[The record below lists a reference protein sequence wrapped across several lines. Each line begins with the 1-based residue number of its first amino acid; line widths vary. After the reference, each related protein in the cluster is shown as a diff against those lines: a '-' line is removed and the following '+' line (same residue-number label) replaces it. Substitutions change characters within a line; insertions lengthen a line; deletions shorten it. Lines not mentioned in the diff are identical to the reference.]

1 MNILPGNMR
10 FGAGQPVKRLED
22 QRLLTGKGQFI
33 DDKPEDGALWLH
45 VLRSPHAHAKI
56 VSIDVKAAKD
66 MPGVEA
72 VYTGADLVADNVGTI
87 PTLSVFMRPDGKP
100 MTVPPR
106 RLLAHEIVR
115 FAGEPVA
122 AVVAT
127 SRVAAQTAAEAI
139 AVGYEVLPSV
149 IDPVEAVKPGAPV
162 VWPEAPDNIV
172 AVMSY
177 GDAAK
182 VEEAFA
188 KAAHTVS
195 LDLVSQR
202 LVPSAMEPRSTIAE
216 VEKKTGRLIL
226 HVQSQTPGSTRDV
239 LAEAV
244 LKRPKESVRVL
255 VGDIGGGF
263 GQKTNLYPEDGIV
276 AYAATKL
283 SRKVRWRGDRTDE
296 FVGGTHGRDLT
307 STGEFALD
315 AKGRVLAY
323 RVRSLGG
330 TGAYSTGA
338 GNIIPL
344 VLGPFVQSGVYDL
357 PLVHYEVKSVMT
369 NTAPVGAYRGAGR
382 PEGVFIVERLMDAA
396 ARQIGIDPR
405 TIRKL
410 NYIKPAQ
417 LPYTNAVG
425 QIYNSGA
432 FAHMLERASDLADWN
447 GFSAR
452 KKAAKK
458 KGLLY
463 GRGLTSYIE
472 WTGGRAHTE
481 KVSLHATAEGRVILH
496 SGTMAMGQGLQTTY
510 TQMVSEALGIPM
522 DRIDIVQGDTDLATG
537 FGSVGSRSL
546 FVGGTALAV
555 SANDLIAKAREKAA
569 NELEASVEDIEYR
582 DGMFTVVGTDKRIAV
597 RDREG
602 EDGARLSV
610 DSAGEVD
617 GPSWPNGTHIC
628 EVEIDPETG
637 VTRVVRYI
645 TVDDVGVAV
654 NPMLVT
660 GQIHGGVAQGIGQA
674 LYEGVA
680 YDAEGQLLTASYQDY
695 CVPRADDIPP
705 ITLTLDESAPCSTN
719 PLGAKGCGESGA
731 IGGTPCIANGV
742 IDALADRH
750 QEPADTADADEGLA
764 GDPGRQGGRSCS
776 LRTCFRMRPSPWR
789 RPLPLT
795 LIGSMDS
802 GSPSPRPR
810 NDGEEGAYNPAPS
823 WRRCRAGSPTS
834 RRRSCRPGR

>member
-22 QRLLTGKGQFI
+22 QRLLTGKGLFI
-33 DDKPEDGALWLH
+33 DDRPEDGALWLH

-56 VSIDVKAAKD
+56 VSIDINAARE

-72 VYTGADLVADNVGTI
+72 VYTGADLVADDIGTL
-87 PTLSVFMRPDGKP
+87 PTLLVFKRPDGSP
-100 MTVPPR
+100 MTAPPR
-106 RLLAHEIVR
+106 RLLAHETVR

-139 AVGYEVLPSV
+139 VVDYDVLPSV
-149 IDPVEAVKPGAPV
+149 VDPVAAVKPGAPA
-162 VWPEAPDNIV
+162 VWAEVPDNI
-172 AVMSY
+172 AAAMSY
-177 GDAAK
+177 GDAAA
-182 VEEAFA
+182 VEASVA
-188 KAAHTVS
+188 SAAHVVS
-195 LDLVSQR
+195 LDLISQK
-202 LVPSAMEPRSTIAE
+202 LIPSAIEPRSTITE
-216 VEKKTGRLIL
+216 IEKKTGRLIL
-226 HVQSQTPGSTRDV
+226 HVQSQTPGSTRDL

-263 GQKTNLYPEDGIV
+263 GQKTSLYPEDGMV
-276 AYAATKL
+276 AYAAVKL

-315 AKGRVLAY
+315 A
-323 RVRSLGG
+323 
-330 TGAYSTGA
+330 
-338 GNIIPL
+338 
-344 VLGPFVQSGVYDL
+344 
-357 PLVHYEVKSVMT
+357 
-369 NTAPVGAYRGAGR
+369 YRGAGR

-396 ARQIGIDPR
+396 ARQIGMDPR
-405 TIRKL
+405 AIRKI

-425 QIYNSGA
+425 QVYDSGA
-432 FAHMLERASDLADWN
+432 FAHMLERASKLADWD
-447 GFSAR
+447 GFAAR

-481 KVSLHATAEGRVILH
+481 KVSLHATAEGRIILH
-496 SGTMAMGQGLQTTY
+496 SGTQAMGQGLQTTY

-522 DRIDIVQGDTDLATG
+522 DKIDIVQGDTDLATG

-555 SANDLIAKAREKAA
+555 SANDLVTKAREKASHM
-569 NELEASVEDIEYR
+569 LEASVEDIEYR
-582 DGMFTVVGTDKRIAV
+582 DGWLTVVGTDKRIGLFDIAKK
-597 RDREG
+597 EN
-602 EDGARLSV
+602 GARLSV
-610 DSAGEVD
+610 DSEGEVD

-628 EVEIDPETG
+628 EVEIDPDTG
-637 VTRVVRYI
+637 VSRVVRYT
-645 TVDDVGVAV
+645 TVDDVGIAM

-660 GQIHGGVAQGIGQA
+660 GQVHGGVAQGIGQA

-680 YDAEGQLLTASYQDY
+680 YDREGQLLTASYQDY
-695 CVPRADDIPP
+695 CVPRADDLPP
-705 ITLTLDESAPCSTN
+705 IEVTLDESAPCRTN

-731 IGGTPCIANGV
+731 IGGPPCVANGV
-742 IDALADRH
+742 MDALSELGIKTLH
-750 QEPADTADADEGLA
+750 T
-764 GDPGRQGGRSCS
+764 
-776 LRTCFRMRPSPWR
+776 
-789 RPLPLT
+789 PLT
-795 LIGSMDS
+795 PMKVWQAIRD
-802 GSPSPRPR
+802 
-810 NDGEEGAYNPAPS
+810 AKA
-823 WRRCRAGSPTS
+823 AAA
-834 RRRSCRPGR
+834 

>member
-1 MNILPGNMR
+1 MNILPGNLR

-22 QRLLTGKGQFI
+22 LRLLTGKGQFI
-33 DDKPEDGALWLH
+33 DDKPADGALWLY

-56 VSIDVKAAKD
+56 KSVDTKAAAE
-66 MPGVEA
+66 MPGVAA
-72 VYTGADLVADNVGTI
+72 VYTGADLIKDNIGTL
-87 PTLSVFMRPDGKP
+87 PTLAIFKRPDGSP

-106 RLLAHEIVR
+106 RLLAHEVVR

-122 AVVAT
+122 AVVAA
-127 SRVAAQTAAEAI
+127 SRIEAQSAAEAI
-139 AVGYEVLPSV
+139 AIEYEVLPSV
-149 IDPVEAVKPGAPV
+149 IDPLEAIKSGAPV
-162 VWPEAPDNIV
+162 VWPDAPDNIV
-172 AVMSY
+172 AAMSY

-182 VEEAFA
+182 VDEAFA
-188 KAAHTVS
+188 NAAHKVS

-216 VEKKTGRLIL
+216 IEKTGRLIL
-226 HVQSQTPGSTRDV
+226 HTQSQTPGSTRDL
-239 LAEAV
+239 LAEAI

-263 GQKTNLYPEDGIV
+263 GQKTSLYPEDGIV

-283 SRKVRWRGDRTDE
+283 NKKIRWRGDRTDE

-323 RVRSLGG
+323 RVRSIGA
-330 TGAYSTGA
+330 TGAYSSGT

-344 VLGPFVQSGVYDL
+344 VLGPFVQTGVYDL
-357 PLVHYEVKSVMT
+357 PLVHFEVKTVMT
-369 NTAPVGAYRGAGR
+369 HTAPTGAYRGAGR

-405 TIRKL
+405 AIRKA

-425 QIYNSGA
+425 QVYDSGA
-432 FAHMLERASDLADWN
+432 FAHMLERAAKLSDWD
-447 GFSAR
+447 GFAAR
-452 KKAAKK
+452 KRAAKK

-472 WTGGRAHTE
+472 WTGGRVHTE

-496 SGTMAMGQGLQTTY
+496 SATMAMGQGLQTTY
-510 TQMVSEALGIPM
+510 SQMISQSLGIP
-522 DRIDIVQGDTDLATG
+522 IDKIDVVQGDTDLAIG

-546 FVGGTALAV
+546 FVGGTAVAV
-555 SANDLIAKAREKAA
+555 SAGDLINKAREKAS
-569 NELEASVEDIEYR
+569 NLLETAVEDIEYR
-582 DGMFTVVGTDKRIAV
+582 DGFLTVVGTDKRISLFEIAEN
-597 RDREG
+597 EG
-602 EDGARLSV
+602 GARLSV
-610 DSAGEVD
+610 DSEGEVD

-637 VTRVVRYI
+637 MTGVVRYV
-645 TVDDVGVAV
+645 TVDDVGIAV

-660 GQIHGGVAQGIGQA
+660 GQVHGGVAQGIGQA
-674 LYEGVA
+674 LYEGVF
-680 YDAEGQLLTASYQDY
+680 YDADGQLLTASYQDY
-695 CVPRADDIPP
+695 CLPRADDVPP
-705 ITLTLDESAPCSTN
+705 IEVTLDDSAPCRTN

-731 IGGTPCIANGV
+731 IGGPPCIANGV
-742 IDALADRH
+742 MDALSELGIT
-750 QEPADTADADEGLA
+750 QLKT
-764 GDPGRQGGRSCS
+764 
-776 LRTCFRMRPSPWR
+776 
-789 RPLPLT
+789 PLT
-795 LIGSMDS
+795 PQKVWKAIQ
-802 GSPSPRPR
+802 
-810 NDGEEGAYNPAPS
+810 EAKAAGA
-823 WRRCRAGSPTS
+823 
-834 RRRSCRPGR
+834 

>member
-1 MNILPGNMR
+1 MNILPGDLR

-22 QRLLTGKGQFI
+22 LRLLTGKGQFI
-33 DDKPEDGALWLH
+33 DDKPEEGALWLY

-56 VSIDVKAAKD
+56 VSIDVKGASE

-72 VYTGADLVADNVGTI
+72 VYTGADLIKDDIGTI
-87 PTLSVFMRPDGKP
+87 PTLAIFKRPDGSP

-106 RLLAHEIVR
+106 RLLAHEVVR

-122 AVVAT
+122 AVVAG
-127 SRVAAQTAAEAI
+127 SRAQAQSAAEAI
-139 AVGYEVLPSV
+139 AVAYEVLPAV
-149 IDPVEAVKPGAPV
+149 VDPIEATKLGAPV

-172 AVMSY
+172 AAMSY

-182 VEEAFA
+182 VEDVFA
-188 KAAHTVS
+188 NAAHKIS

-216 VEKKTGRLIL
+216 IEKKTGRLIL
-226 HVQSQTPGSTRDV
+226 HTESQTPGSTRDL
-239 LAEAV
+239 LAEAI

-263 GQKTNLYPEDGIV
+263 GQKTSIYPEDGIV
-276 AYAATKL
+276 AYAATRL
-283 SRKVRWRGDRTDE
+283 NRKIRWRGDRTDE

-323 RVRSLGG
+323 RVRSVGG
-330 TGAYSTGA
+330 TGAYLSGTGT
-338 GNIIPL
+338 IIPL

-357 PLVHYEVKSVMT
+357 PLIHYEIKAVMSH
-369 NTAPVGAYRGAGR
+369 TAPVGAYRGAGR

-396 ARQIGIDPR
+396 ARQIGMDPR
-405 TIRKL
+405 AIRKV

-425 QIYNSGA
+425 QVYDSGA
-432 FAHMLERASDLADWN
+432 FAHMLERAAKLSDWD
-447 GFSAR
+447 GFAAR
-452 KKAAKK
+452 KRAAKK

-472 WTGGRAHTE
+472 WTGGRAHNE

-510 TQMVSEALGIPM
+510 TQMIADTLGIPM
-522 DRIDIVQGDTDLATG
+522 ANIDVVQGDTDLATG

-546 FVGGTALAV
+546 FVVAV
-555 SANDLIAKAREKAA
+555 SSNDLITKAREKASHL
-569 NELEASVEDIEYR
+569 LEASAGDIEYR
-582 DGMFTVVGTDKRIAV
+582 DGYLAVVGTDRRISLFEIAKH
-597 RDREG
+597 EA
-602 EDGARLSV
+602 GARLSV
-610 DSAGEVD
+610 DSEGEVD

-637 VTRVVRYI
+637 ITRVVRYT

-660 GQIHGGVAQGIGQA
+660 GQVHGGVAQGIGQA
-674 LYEGVA
+674 LYEHVA
-680 YDAEGQLLTASYQDY
+680 YDAEGQLLTATYQDY
-695 CVPRADDIPP
+695 CLPRADDIPP
-705 ITLTLDESAPCSTN
+705 ISVTLDDSAPCRTN

-731 IGGTPCIANGV
+731 VGGPPCVTNGV
-742 IDALADRH
+742 MDALAELGIKTLH
-750 QEPADTADADEGLA
+750 T
-764 GDPGRQGGRSCS
+764 
-776 LRTCFRMRPSPWR
+776 
-789 RPLPLT
+789 PLT
-795 LIGSMDS
+795 PEKVWKAIRD
-802 GSPSPRPR
+802 
-810 NDGEEGAYNPAPS
+810 AK
-823 WRRCRAGSPTS
+823 AG
-834 RRRSCRPGR
+834 

>member
-1 MNILPGNMR
+1 
-10 FGAGQPVKRLED
+10 
-22 QRLLTGKGQFI
+22 LTGKGQFI
-33 DDKPEDGALWLH
+33 DDKPEEGALWLH

-56 VSIDVKAAKD
+56 RSVDTKTASE

-72 VYTGADLVADNVGTI
+72 VYTGADLVADNIGTL
-87 PTLSVFMRPDGKP
+87 PTLLVFKRPNGSE
-100 MTVPPR
+100 MTAPPR
-106 RLLAHEIVR
+106 RLLAHELVR

-139 AVGYEVLPSV
+139 AIDYEMLPSV
-149 IDPVEAVKPGAPV
+149 VDPAEAIKPGAPA
-162 VWPEAPDNIV
+162 VWAEVSDNI
-172 AVMSY
+172 AAAMSY
-177 GDAAK
+177 GDAAA
-182 VEEAFA
+182 VEAAFA
-188 KAAHTVS
+188 RAAHTVS

-216 VEKKTGRLIL
+216 VEKKSGRLLL
-226 HVQSQTPGSTRDV
+226 HVQSQTPGSTRDL
-239 LAEAV
+239 LAEAI

-263 GQKTNLYPEDGIV
+263 GQKTSLYPEDGIV
-276 AYAATKL
+276 AYAAVKL
-283 SRKVRWRGDRTDE
+283 NRKVRWRGDRTDD

-315 AKGRVLAY
+315 ARGRVLAY

-330 TGAYSTGA
+330 TGAYLTGTGA
-338 GNIIPL
+338 IIPL

-357 PLVHYEVKSVMT
+357 PLVHYEIKAVMT

-396 ARQIGIDPR
+396 ARQIGMDPR
-405 TIRKL
+405 TIRKV
-410 NYIKPAQ
+410 NYVKPAQ
-417 LPYTNAVG
+417 FPYTNAVG
-425 QIYNSGA
+425 QVYDSGA

-447 GFSAR
+447 GFAAR

-481 KVSLHATAEGRVILH
+481 KVSLHATAEGRVVLH

-510 TQMVSEALGIPM
+510 SQMVSASLGVPL
-522 DRIDIVQGDTDLATG
+522 DKIDVVQGDTDLAIG

-546 FVGGTALAV
+546 FVGGTAVAV
-555 SANDLIAKAREKAA
+555 SANDLIAKAREKAS
-569 NELEASVEDIEYR
+569 NLLEASVEDIEYR
-582 DGMFTVVGTDKRIAV
+582 DGWLTVVGTDKRVGLFDIAKK
-597 RDREG
+597 EK
-602 EDGARLSV
+602 GAKLSV
-610 DSAGEVD
+610 DSEGEVD

-637 VTRVVRYI
+637 VSKVVRYT

-660 GQIHGGVAQGIGQA
+660 GQVHGGVAQGIGQA
-674 LYEGVA
+674 LYEGVS

-705 ITLTLDESAPCSTN
+705 IGVTLDDSAPCRTN

-731 IGGTPCIANGV
+731 IGGPPCIANGMM
-742 IDALADRH
+742 DALSELGIKNLNTPMTPHKVWQAIR
-750 QEPADTADADEGLA
+750 DA
-764 GDPGRQGGRSCS
+764 
-776 LRTCFRMRPSPWR
+776 
-789 RPLPLT
+789 
-795 LIGSMDS
+795 
-802 GSPSPRPR
+802 
-810 NDGEEGAYNPAPS
+810 
-823 WRRCRAGSPTS
+823 RAGH
-834 RRRSCRPGR
+834 G